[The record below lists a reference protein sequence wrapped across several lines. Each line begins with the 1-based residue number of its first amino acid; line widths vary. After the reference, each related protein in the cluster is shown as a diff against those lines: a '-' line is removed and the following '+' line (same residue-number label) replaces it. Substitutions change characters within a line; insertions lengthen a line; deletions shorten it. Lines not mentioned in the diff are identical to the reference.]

1 MMVNTVNKKQIQYNQ
16 ELKEIETMKSDKEIQ
31 FVHPQVRAQWN
42 RVPKRR
48 DFRWSN
54 VLSLSSKMRALHS
67 CQTNHIK
74 HAGTIFQMVEK
85 CFSNQSLQIKKKE
98 LIDLG
103 IIHWIPNTAKASHHK
118 AWENLQWR
126 RRWSTNFPLQQHKQ
140 NLFTGYWHFLTRLS
154 MVSISSLVIV
164 HKKKDTCLGTFAYQM
179 HS

>member
-1 MMVNTVNKKQIQYNQ
+1 MFTMVNTVNKKQIQYNQ

-74 HAGTIFQMVEK
+74 HVGTIFQMVEK
-85 CFSNQSLQIKKKE
+85 CFSNQSLLIKKKE
-98 LIDLG
+98 LTNLG
-103 IIHWIPNTAKASHHK
+103 ITHWIPNTAKASHHK

-126 RRWSTNFPLQQHKQ
+126 RRWSTNSPLQQHKE
-140 NLFTGYWHFLTRLS
+140 NLFTGYWHLLTRLS
-154 MVSISSLVIV
+154 MVSISSLAILFIRRKTPV
-164 HKKKDTCLGTFAYQM
+164 
-179 HS
+179 